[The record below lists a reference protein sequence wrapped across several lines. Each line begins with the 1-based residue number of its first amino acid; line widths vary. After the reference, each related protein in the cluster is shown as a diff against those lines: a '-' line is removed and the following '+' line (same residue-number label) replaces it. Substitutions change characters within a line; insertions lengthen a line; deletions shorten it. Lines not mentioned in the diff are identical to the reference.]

1 MLSTEGSIV
10 TVWVG
15 SKTSISGENRRHF
28 SAVVAVSRVRSK
40 GKMYSLKF
48 PNVHWSV
55 ELLIQTATDLA
66 MVSSVNSTSRCHL
79 REASEA
85 EEYNRL
91 QLFLVP
97 LWTDLVSDI
106 YCICMVYVL
115 STSYNIEDILSISYN
130 IENILYT
137 SYKGS
142 PCGSAGKESA
152 CNAGDLGLIP
162 GSGRSPGGENGYP
175 L

>member
-40 GKMYSLKF
+40 GKMCSLKF

-66 MVSSVNSTSRCHL
+66 MVSSMNSTFRCHL

-115 STSYNIEDILSISYN
+115 STSYNIEDILS
-130 IENILYT
+130 T